1 MLWHQERQLQ
11 RAATRS
17 QESVPDYR
25 HTFSD
30 WGSSYGHA
38 TFYAMLSF
46 EVGAYKVHQD
56 LDAAQALITQDA
68 LMETLI

>member
-1 MLWHQERQLQ
+1 M
-11 RAATRS
+11 
-17 QESVPDYR
+17 SVPDYR
-25 HTFSD
+25 NTFSD

-56 LDAAQALITQDA
+56 LDAAQALKTQDA